1 MTRGLKTLPCQD
13 RPWSQNAALW
23 LFPEASSGA
32 TTVRKHRLRALT
44 ATRHRPSVTELHL
57 MCLCDGEEKPLSLTD
72 EKQPLYFDAKS

>member
-13 RPWSQNAALW
+13 RPWSQNTALW

-32 TTVRKHRLRALT
+32 TTVRKRRLRALT
-44 ATRHRPSVTELHL
+44 ATRHRPSVSCTSVL
-57 MCLCDGEEKPLSLTD
+57 DGEENPVTD